1 MKNILSTAV
10 VGLLV
15 AASSFASAAIPEMRV
30 TVSDSSGYAA
40 YKGATDSKG
49 SFTTG
54 SLKPGRYV
62 VQFNAK
68 RNDVEGNNYA
78 LVVSAGRKKIV
89 ADTVAGEK
97 FAGGGVAMRIEVG
110 GGGNIVGQVASDL
123 RTMVKDGRLL
133 VWIPQQIGSNLSGHW
148 AEADS
153 AEAKIAQTA
162 SSFSIKNLQD
172 KQAQGVGLR

>member
-1 MKNILSTAV
+1 MNNILLTAV
-10 VGLLV
+10 AGLV
-15 AASSFASAAIPEMRV
+15 AAAASLASAAVPEMRV
-30 TVSDSSGYAA
+30 TVSDASGYAA

-49 SFTTG
+49 SFATG

-78 LVVSAGRKKIV
+78 LVVSAGRKKVV
-89 ADTVAGEK
+89 ADAVAGQK

-123 RTMVKDGRLL
+123 RTMMKDGKLL
-133 VWIPQQIGSNLSGHW
+133 VWIPQRIGSHLPAHW

>member
-1 MKNILSTAV
+1 MKKILSTAV
-10 VGLLV
+10 VGLVV
-15 AASSFASAAIPEMRV
+15 AAGSFAYAAVPEMRV
-30 TVSDSSGYAA
+30 IVSDSSGYAA

-49 SFTTG
+49 AFVTG
-54 SLKPGRYV
+54 SLKPGHYV

-78 LVVSAGRKKIV
+78 LIVSAGAKKVV
-89 ADTVAGEK
+89 ASAVAGEK

-123 RTMVKDGRLL
+123 RTMMKDGKLL
-133 VWIPQQIGSNLSGHW
+133 VWIPQRIGSHLPAHW

-153 AEAKIAQTA
+153 ADAKIAQTA
-162 SSFSIKNLQD
+162 SSYSIKNIQD
-172 KQAQGVGLR
+172 KQAQGVSP